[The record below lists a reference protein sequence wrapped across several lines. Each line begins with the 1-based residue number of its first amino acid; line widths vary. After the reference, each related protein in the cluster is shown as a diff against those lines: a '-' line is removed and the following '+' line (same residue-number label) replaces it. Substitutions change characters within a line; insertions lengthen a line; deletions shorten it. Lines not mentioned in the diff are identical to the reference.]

1 MGTFEIQAIT
11 NGTYFVPSWEV
22 VFYAAIVTA
31 YAFLGRPR
39 SCLINTFAFSF
50 YWGFKHLLPMA
61 SSQAP
66 LLIYAVSGMAIY
78 VMVTLSFLELRRQNS
93 RHSF

>member
-1 MGTFEIQAIT
+1 MGTLDIQAFT
-11 NGTYFVPSWEV
+11 NGTYFVLPWDV
-22 VFYAAIVTA
+22 VFYIAVVTA

-50 YWGFKHLLPMA
+50 YWGFKHLLPLT

-66 LLIYAVSGMAIY
+66 LLIYALSGMVVYAI
-78 VMVTLSFLELRRQNS
+78 VTLAFLELRRQNYC
-93 RHSF
+93 HSF

>member
-1 MGTFEIQAIT
+1 MSTLQIQVLA

-22 VFYAAIVTA
+22 LFYAVVITA

-39 SCLINTFAFSF
+39 SCLINTFAFSL
-50 YWGFKHLLPMA
+50 YWGFKHLLPLT

-66 LLIYAVSGMAIY
+66 LLIYAVSGIAVYLI
-78 VMVTLSFLELRRQNS
+78 VTLSFLEMRRQNYC
-93 RHSF
+93 HSF